1 MENSKSTKTALRAV
15 LLLRVS
21 TAKQVNGN
29 DDCPLPVQQNRC
41 TEVCKENGWTIT
53 DVVNESKSGF
63 KNDMYKRKAI
73 LKILALAEAKEF
85 DVLVIFK
92 QDRLGRRG
100 NQTTEF
106 IAKLI
111 SLGIRIFSA
120 TEGEIKLD
128 SINSEV
134 YVTLNGLWAKNE
146 SENISIRVKE
156 AMVYTVENGSYRGG
170 APMFGYKTEETGVI
184 TKKGRVQ
191 HRLVVNEDEAYYVRR
206 LFTMT
211 VNEGKG
217 TTQLANYLNNNGLRT
232 HKGAKFQANNIM
244 RILRNPLYI
253 GHNDTSTAKAPYQEE
268 LRIIDD
274 ETFLR
279 TQDILDQRSKKHAEE
294 RAVSL
299 TNLGSALLSGN
310 VFCAECGARIV
321 ENCSTSK
328 HLTKSGDI
336 HKYTTHRYIC
346 CNRAH
351 GIKSENCQSAYLA
364 AEIDE
369 KINEMVKSIL
379 ANIAGS
385 PEEEAIN
392 KSYGARIKELTCL
405 VKSAQTELKKLGEKK
420 EKLTAE
426 IANVIIGESSFTS
439 EQLHT
444 ALEAVEKSIS
454 VAEEKLK
461 DSKTRL
467 DNLDSERKAVE
478 SGYTKLTTWAEE
490 FDRASVERKKMII
503 AEMFP
508 RVELSRGYN
517 VKVTVNRAF
526 KPYMEITD

>member
-1 MENSKSTKTALRAV
+1 MENSKSTTKALRAV

-21 TAKQVNGN
+21 TTKQVNGT
-29 DDCPLPVQQNRC
+29 DDCPLPVQQHQC
-41 TEVCKENGWTIT
+41 TEFCEKQGFIISETI
-53 DVVNESKSGF
+53 NESKSGF
-63 KNDMYKRKAI
+63 KNEMMDRPAIVKLYESAKAHEYD
-73 LKILALAEAKEF
+73 AL
-85 DVLVIFK
+85 VVFK
-92 QDRLGRRG
+92 QDRIGRRG
-100 NQTTEF
+100 IDTLF
-106 IAKLI
+106 FMHSLI
-111 SLGIRIFSA
+111 KLGIRIFSV
-120 TEGEIKLD
+120 TEGELKLD
-128 SINSEV
+128 SVEAQLITIFRSLQAER
-134 YVTLNGLWAKNE
+134 E
-146 SENISIRVKE
+146 SQNISTRVGTTMDDVVKE
-156 AMVYTVENGSYRGG
+156 GRYRGG

-206 LFTMT
+206 LFAMT

-232 HKGAKFQANNIM
+232 HKGALFQANNIM
-244 RILRNPLYI
+244 RILRNPLYT

-328 HLTKSGDI
+328 HLTKNGDI

-351 GIKSENCQSAYLA
+351 GVKTENCQSAYLA
-364 AEIDE
+364 AEIDG

-426 IANVIIGESSFTS
+426 IANVLIGESSFTS

-454 VAEEKLK
+454 AAEEKLK
-461 DSKTRL
+461 DSKARL

-526 KPYMEITD
+526 KPYMEITN